1 MAEDYEASEP
11 EDSQQLEEHQRPDG
25 VSDATVEAL
34 GKLSEAL
41 EAIEEARG
49 MLYAFHRR
57 TGTGDLALGEA
68 VDMFRHAGH
77 EELARTLETDLLGQ
91 NMLHGRWTFQIV
103 EEYDATYYAKFKAL
117 EEQARQELVEG
128 RRHVFEAETKERER
142 TRGHPDHEA
151 TPAAGPQ
158 AKG

>member
-1 MAEDYEASEP
+1 MSDYEAQEP
-11 EDSQQLEEHQRPDG
+11 EDSQQLEAHQRPDG

-34 GKLSEAL
+34 GKLSEAF

-49 MLYAFHRR
+49 LLYAFHRR

-77 EELARTLETDLLGQ
+77 EEIATRLETDLLGQ
-91 NMLHGRWTFQIV
+91 NMLQGRWTFQ
-103 EEYDATYYAKFKAL
+103 
-117 EEQARQELVEG
+117 LVGG

-142 TRGHPDHEA
+142 TRGHPDHE
-151 TPAAGPQ
+151 PLPEAGPQ
-158 AKG
+158 SG

>member
-1 MAEDYEASEP
+1 MSDYQAKKP
-11 EDSQQLEEHQRPDG
+11 EQNDQLDAHTRPEG
-25 VSDATVEAL
+25 VSDATIEAL
-34 GKLSEAL
+34 GKLSEAF

-49 MLYAFHRR
+49 LLYGFHRR

-77 EELARTLETDLLGQ
+77 EELAQRLEHDLLGQ
-91 NMLHGRWTFQIV
+91 NMLQGRWTFQIV
-103 EEYDATYYAKFKAL
+103 EEYDETYYSKFKAL
-117 EEQARQELVEG
+117 EQLARDELVQG

-151 TPAAGPQ
+151 LPDSGPQ
-158 AKG
+158 SRSG